1 MVSDG
6 FRRNQA
12 LQSGKT
18 KPFRAMLGSV
28 RSFSLRRTYVWA
40 LFRFAFRNNPLL
52 YLSLAISVVSVC
64 LELAAMTALMPL
76 ASLSAGQPNVAG
88 GIFVQLLVYLK
99 LPIDGRSLLLVFIA
113 LFAARALTQFVSQG
127 LTIYLGKRI
136 LLQLT
141 TRAFSALMRSVPMR
155 ELESKSIGYYIA
167 LSGDEAARSSNVVVF
182 VSQFL
187 STALLGA
194 LYYFAIVSYSRIV
207 ALAVLVFLVVT
218 FLALFES
225 FRISHRLGVRQVSE
239 SQAVNSLF
247 IDAVNSLRSVRT
259 YSAEDYITDSHFK
272 QMLRYLRTSALI
284 EITSMSARLGPVLFL
299 FLCAAAV
306 ALWPAAGDTLSFNLP
321 FVVTI
326 VILLMRFFPI
336 VGQALNLALRV
347 IADARA
353 GRDVTQIIDEYGR
366 VPRRGYARQH
376 IDGPVDRIEVV
387 DVHFEH
393 IDGKPVLR
401 DFNTTLQRGVSYAI
415 VGASGSGKSTLL
427 DLFLGF
433 HAPAQGEILING
445 ISLDQLDPLDLRS
458 KVILAAQDV
467 AIFND
472 TVANNLRLGLDV
484 PQEEIERACRI
495 ACIDEF
501 IAGLSGGYD
510 TVLNYKGSNL
520 SGGQKQRIGIARAVL
535 RHPDV
540 LLLDESTSAL
550 DSTTRERVVE
560 NLLNEFNSCI
570 LVFVTHDAFVMS
582 QVDAV
587 LNLSPVDEETT
598 APRTVST
605 AREF

>member
-1 MVSDG
+1 MWGRAVSSS
-6 FRRNQA
+6 
-12 LQSGKT
+12 L
-18 KPFRAMLGSV
+18 
-28 RSFSLRRTYVWA
+28 LRRAYIWP
-40 LFRFAFRNNPLL
+40 LFRFAFKNNPLL
-52 YLSLAISVVSVC
+52 YLSLAISVVSVG

-76 ASLSAGQPNVAG
+76 ASLSAGQSNTNG
-88 GIFVQLLVYLK
+88 FFVQLLSYLK

-113 LFAARALTQFVSQG
+113 LFAARVLTQFISQG

-141 TRAFSALMRSVPMR
+141 TRAFSVLMRNVPMQ

-167 LSGDEAARSSNVVVF
+167 LSGDEAARSSSMVVF

-187 STALLGA
+187 STALLGT
-194 LYYFAIVSYSRIV
+194 LYYFAIVSYSKIV
-207 ALAVLVFLVVT
+207 ALAVLMFLIIT
-218 FLALFES
+218 FFALFES

-259 YSAEDYITDSHFK
+259 YSAEDYVTDSHFR

-284 EITSMSARLGPVLFL
+284 EITSMTARLAPVLFL
-299 FLCAAAV
+299 FLCVAAA
-306 ALWPAAGDTLSFNLP
+306 AFWPGAGDMLSLNLP
-321 FVVTI
+321 FLITI

-353 GRDVTQIIDEYGR
+353 GRDVTQVIDEYDRASVSGH
-366 VPRRGYARQH
+366 AKQH
-376 IDGPVDRIEVV
+376 IDGAVDRVEVI

-401 DFNTTLQRGVSYAI
+401 DLNATLQRGSSYAI
-415 VGASGSGKSTLL
+415 LGASGSGKSTLL
-427 DLFLGF
+427 DLLLGF
-433 HAPAQGEILING
+433 HTPDRGAILVNG
-445 ISLDQLDPLDLRS
+445 ISLDQLDPRDIRT
-458 KVILAAQDV
+458 KIVLAAQDA

-472 TVANNLRLGLDV
+472 TVANNLRLGFDA
-484 PQEEIERACRI
+484 PQVEIEKACRI

-501 IAGLSGGYD
+501 IAGLPDGYE
-510 TVLNYKGSNL
+510 TLLNYRGSNL

-550 DSTTRERVVE
+550 DSTTREQVIE
-560 NLLNEFNSCI
+560 NLLKEFKTCI

-582 QVDAV
+582 KVDQV
-587 LNLSPVDEETT
+587 LNLSPNDDGM
-598 APRTVST
+598 TVPKVASS
-605 AREF
+605 AAEF